1 MDHVAQVPIDEVAF
15 EDLEDASKIQ
25 GSLQSLLELPA
36 RAIRKLEEGGL
47 PEEKFSTAVDVL
59 EWMSAARKTRIRK
72 VPMDWYSN
80 T

>member
-1 MDHVAQVPIDEVAF
+1 MAQIAIDEVPF
-15 EDLEDASKIQ
+15 EVLEDASKIQ
-25 GSLQSLLELPA
+25 GSLQSLLDLPV
-36 RAIRKLEEGGL
+36 RAVRKLEEGGL